1 MPLLAQFGT
10 SSNGLV
16 PDDGEVCLRAEVVG
30 DCYRGVEVEDHVPV
44 TAWNEHRLTGVLD
57 HLNLKAKQRLIS
69 HFERSQMSKKKNT
82 YGLVLLR
89 PVRSLGLG
97 IDEIEPGDGLVR
109 LLVVVLRGDLDELL
123 GRVRREETPP
133 FVTGD
138 EGVPGGCAYRNKT

>member
-1 MPLLAQFGT
+1 M
-10 SSNGLV
+10 
-16 PDDGEVCLRAEVVG
+16 
-30 DCYRGVEVEDHVPV
+30 
-44 TAWNEHRLTGVLD
+44 
-57 HLNLKAKQRLIS
+57 
-69 HFERSQMSKKKNT
+69 
-82 YGLVLLR
+82 R

-138 EGVPGGCAYRNKT
+138 EGVPCGCAYRSKINKCNRKQDGFVRKLPRGSM